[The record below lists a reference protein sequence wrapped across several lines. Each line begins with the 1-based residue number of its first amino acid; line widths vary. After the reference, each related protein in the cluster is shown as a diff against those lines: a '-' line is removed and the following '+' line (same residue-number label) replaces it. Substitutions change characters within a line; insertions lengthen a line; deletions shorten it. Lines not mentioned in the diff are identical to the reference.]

1 VIGRWL
7 SHVTTLARLTV
18 IDATRQRLWLLFVAA
33 AAIVVG
39 FLPGLS
45 AVDDTSRFK
54 LAVVAV
60 TGTLGFVLVLLA
72 ILVAAA
78 SVRRDVDT
86 RVSFLLFSK
95 PLSPSAYLVGRFM
108 GVQIGLSA
116 GLILLGGISTLVL
129 AWSFSGLPTMR
140 GVNRAVSWEQLG
152 SFGQT
157 LAVDERRTRV
167 QLTGAP
173 GNGMRWHFNNLPR
186 DAGDHVE
193 VLMRVGVRGFSF
205 DDPALDA
212 LAQVTAFSSAQTTPR
227 ILSLDQQSPYGH
239 ARQGGPVPVGQI
251 VVRDR
256 DETRDDLAQDYLR
269 LRLPTDVIAPDG
281 SATIQLTRLEA
292 RSAITVTQD
301 SSVLITVSDGH
312 FAVNM
317 LRALA
322 VYLAS
327 ASLLTAFSLMIAA
340 VTNLG
345 VTFLGGLTL
354 YFAGLALSS
363 MREVADSERTAHA
376 IRRLMQI
383 ALEIIPDFDRFTIAA
398 RLAAHESI
406 PWNVVLSA
414 WNYYGLYSV
423 IFLVFAW
430 IALRRR
436 EL

>member
-7 SHVTTLARLTV
+7 SHVATLAHLTV
-18 IDATRQRLWLLFVAA
+18 LDAVRQRLWLLFVAA

-45 AVDDTSRFK
+45 AVDDAARFK

-60 TGTLGFVLVLLA
+60 TGTIGFVLILLA

-78 SVRRDVDT
+78 GIRRDYDT
-86 RVSFLLFSK
+86 RVSFLLFAK

-108 GVQIGLSA
+108 GVQIGLFA
-116 GLILLGGISTLVL
+116 GLMLLGIISTLVL

-140 GVNRAVSWEQLG
+140 GVNRAVSWEQMG
-152 SFGQT
+152 TFGQT
-157 LAVDERRTRV
+157 IAVDERRTRV

-186 DAGDHVE
+186 DAGEHVE
-193 VLMRVGVRGFSF
+193 VLMRVGVRGYSF
-205 DDPALDA
+205 DEPALDA

-227 ILSLDQQSPYGH
+227 ILSLDELSPYGH
-239 ARQGGPVPVGQI
+239 TRHGAPVPVGQI

-269 LRLPTDVIAPDG
+269 LRLPTNLIAPDG

-301 SSVLITVSDGH
+301 SSALIAVTGGH
-312 FAVNM
+312 FTLNM
-317 LRALA
+317 FRALC
-322 VYLAS
+322 VFLAS
-327 ASLLTAFSLMIAA
+327 ASLLTAFSITLAA
-340 VTNLG
+340 ITNLG

-363 MREVADSERTAHA
+363 MREVADTEHTAYA
-376 IRRLMQI
+376 IRRLLQI
-383 ALEIIPDFDRFTIAA
+383 ALEIIPDFDRYTIAA

-406 PWNVVLSA
+406 TWGVVVSA
-414 WNYYGLYSV
+414 WGYYGFYSV
-423 IFLVFAW
+423 IFLVIAW
-430 IALRRR
+430 LALRRR